1 LKEFL
6 SEKSIVR
13 QLLEE
18 LIDKRPCELTLEY
31 LSSDSNTIVN
41 LTLEY
46 LGEED
51 ICNQM
56 AGLIQDKLSI
66 EG

>member
-1 LKEFL
+1 L
-6 SEKSIVR
+6 SEKPIVR

-18 LIDKRPCELTLEY
+18 LTDNRPCELILEY
-31 LSSDSNTIVN
+31 LSSDYDTIVN

-51 ICNQM
+51 ICAQM
-56 AGLIQDKLSI
+56 AGLIQEKLSLESEI
-66 EG
+66 